1 MKNEPP
7 QSNKNSALIWGT
19 VLVFS
24 ALVMFVYAALIFWT
38 HTFTLNTLLLL
49 GGIATVGGAL
59 IGVGESLDDSS
70 GI

>member
-1 MKNEPP
+1 MKNAPP
-7 QSNKNSALIWGT
+7 QSKKNSAQAWGT

-24 ALVMFVYAALIFWT
+24 ALVMFVFAVLIFWT

-59 IGVGESLDDSS
+59 IALGENLDA
-70 GI
+70 